1 MMMKDNNIEMVIR
14 RVARFLPLYL
24 LTFLPLLWGCSS
36 DSDNGNSSND
46 KVIFTESA
54 SPTWAIDW
62 SSDATFP
69 NWQEPVSEDFECSM
83 DLLVTLN
90 DEYLPFSTDNDVM
103 SVFIGGECRAISYR
117 NVMNNGDVVYLLHIK
132 GSSEEVYM
140 NMELRFYCDKLHALN
155 ISQAIPP
162 FIPNNLME
170 ETYQLWLDPYDGST
184 KYPYYTQL
192 AVMLPKQLPFTFS
205 ENDKMAVFV
214 GDECRGI
221 GSYAPELYDD
231 WRVNV
236 YSKQPNETAQIRYYS
251 ADKGGVYTI
260 LKTITL
266 NDDMQLVNIEF

>member
-1 MMMKDNNIEMVIR
+1 MVIR

-36 DSDNGNSSND
+36 DSDNGNGSND
-46 KVIFTESA
+46 KVTFTESA

-90 DEYLPFSTDNDVM
+90 DEYQPFSTDNDVM

-117 NVMNNGDVVYLLHIK
+117 NVMNDDEVVYLLHVK
-132 GSSEEVYM
+132 GSGEEVDM
-140 NMELRFYCDKLHALN
+140 PMELHFYCDKLHALN
-155 ISQAIPP
+155 ITQAVPP

-170 ETYQLWLDPYDGST
+170 DNYHLSLDPGYGST
-184 KYPYYTQL
+184 KYPLYTEL
-192 AVMLPKQLPFTFS
+192 SVKLPNQLPFTVS
-205 ENDKMAVFV
+205 DNDMLAVFV
-214 GDECRGI
+214 GNECRGI
-221 GSYAPELYDD
+221 GSYEPELYDG
-231 WRVNV
+231 WRMNV

-251 ADKGGVYTI
+251 ANKGGVYTV
-260 LKTITL
+260 LKTFTL
-266 NDDMQLVNIEF
+266 NDLLQLVNIDF